1 MKTKRSDFIMKRK
14 NLTVEQATKK
24 FLKTT
29 KSTVR
34 ESTFAN
40 YTFTCERHIIPYFK
54 DKEITKLKGEHI
66 NEFMQSKLKNGGLDG
81 KPLSPKTVN
90 DMVSILQ
97 KIIKEYSNTN
107 ITVKK
112 ISCPKQEVNIFT
124 KTECKK
130 LNSYVSIGT
139 DSKKLGVVIIMLT
152 GIRIGEM
159 CALKWEDINLDNG
172 IISITKT
179 LQRIKITG
187 NTKKR
192 KTKIII
198 TDPKTPTSIRQIPIP
213 SNLLNRLR
221 EWEFPTN
228 GDTYVLTNTRKYIE
242 PRIFQK
248 YFKKCLQTCEVKDNN
263 VHSLRHTFATTAVSN
278 GVDNKTLSI
287 FLGHSDVSFTMNQ
300 YVHPDM
306 EHKRVQI
313 EKIAL
318 NFE

>member
-1 MKTKRSDFIMKRK
+1 MKRK

-24 FLKTT
+24 FLKST
-29 KSTVR
+29 KDKVR

-54 DKEITKLKGEHI
+54 DKEITKLKNEHI
-66 NEFMQSKLKNGGLDG
+66 NEFMQSKLKNGGLEG

-90 DMVSILQ
+90 DMLSILL
-97 KIIKEYSNTN
+97 KIIKEHSNTN

-112 ISCPKQEVNIFT
+112 MSCPKQEVNIFT
-124 KTECKK
+124 NAECKK

-139 DSKKLGVVIIMLT
+139 DSKKLGVIIVMLT
-152 GIRIGEM
+152 GIRIGEL
-159 CALKWEDINLDNG
+159 CALKWQDIDLDNG
-172 IISITKT
+172 IISINKT
-179 LQRIKITG
+179 LQRVRVTG

-198 TDPKTPTSIRQIPIP
+198 KEPKTLTSIRKIPIP
-213 SNLLNRLR
+213 SNLLKRLR
-221 EWEFPTN
+221 EWEFPTT

-242 PRIFQK
+242 PRTYQR
-248 YFKKCLQTCEVKDNN
+248 YFKKCLQACEVKDNN
-263 VHSLRHTFATTAVSN
+263 VHSLRHKFATTAVSN
-278 GVDNKTLSI
+278 EVDNKTISL

-306 EHKRVQI
+306 EHKRIQI